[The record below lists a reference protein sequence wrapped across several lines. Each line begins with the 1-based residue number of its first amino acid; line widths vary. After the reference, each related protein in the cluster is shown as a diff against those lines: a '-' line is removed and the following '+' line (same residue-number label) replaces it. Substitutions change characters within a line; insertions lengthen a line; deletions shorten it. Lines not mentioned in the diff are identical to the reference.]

1 MTMNNIKSYFT
12 TLTVITAAF
21 LVLKSEIVV
30 ATIPTG
36 PERWTS
42 PCGAMSTTGDPPP
55 IPVRPSFEIVTDMMI
70 QILEGRDYS
79 ADLQNKCAYDRIKS
93 GRLIAM
99 LDSEPLEG
107 YERVKELSEED
118 LETALDNVTKAHID
132 NYRILSIHLV
142 YIEEMRFDEVY
153 EQDAYTKDIRKL
165 ENKLFGVLCLMNE
178 DISNSRVDINH
189 ISRDAMDTDLRTP
202 STRMDRFV
210 RDYVTVKETTK
221 LLDNFIIL
229 YRAIKDNMSSSK

>member
-1 MTMNNIKSYFT
+1 MTISNIKSYFT
-12 TLTVITAAF
+12 KLTVIFAAIC
-21 LVLKSEIVV
+21 VLKIEIVV

-36 PERWTS
+36 PERWKS
-42 PCGAMSTTGDPPP
+42 PCTAQTGDLSSIP
-55 IPVRPSFEIVTDMMI
+55 IRPSFEIITDMMV
-70 QILEGRDYS
+70 QILEGRSYS
-79 ADLQNKCAYDRIKS
+79 ADLQNKFAYNRIES
-93 GRLIAM
+93 RRLIAM

-118 LETALDNVTKAHID
+118 LETALYNVTKAHID

-142 YIEEMRFDEVY
+142 FIEEMRFDEVY
-153 EQDAYTKDIRKL
+153 EQDSYTEDILKL

-178 DISNSRVDINH
+178 DVSNSKVDIKH

-202 STRMDRFV
+202 STRMDRFI

-229 YRAIKDNMSSSK
+229 YRAIKDHLSSSK

>member
-1 MTMNNIKSYFT
+1 
-12 TLTVITAAF
+12 
-21 LVLKSEIVV
+21 
-30 ATIPTG
+30 
-36 PERWTS
+36 
-42 PCGAMSTTGDPPP
+42 
-55 IPVRPSFEIVTDMMI
+55 
-70 QILEGRDYS
+70 
-79 ADLQNKCAYDRIKS
+79 
-93 GRLIAM
+93 M

-118 LETALDNVTKAHID
+118 LETALENVTKAHID
-132 NYRILSIHLV
+132 NYKILSIHLV

-189 ISRDAMDTDLRTP
+189 ISRDAMDTELRTP

>member
-1 MTMNNIKSYFT
+1 
-12 TLTVITAAF
+12 
-21 LVLKSEIVV
+21 
-30 ATIPTG
+30 
-36 PERWTS
+36 
-42 PCGAMSTTGDPPP
+42 
-55 IPVRPSFEIVTDMMI
+55 
-70 QILEGRDYS
+70 
-79 ADLQNKCAYDRIKS
+79 
-93 GRLIAM
+93 M

-107 YERVKELSEED
+107 YARVKELSEED
-118 LETALDNVTKAHID
+118 IETALNNVTKAHID

-153 EQDAYTKDIRKL
+153 EHDAYTNDIRKL

-189 ISRDAMDTDLRTP
+189 ISRDAMNTDLRTAP
-202 STRMDRFV
+202 SRMDRFI

-229 YRAIKDNMSSSK
+229 YRAIKDNLSSSK